1 MNIFRIMGIPDV
13 VTLINALFGLSAIL
27 AAHEGN
33 FPLAFVLILMAAVAD
48 GADGYLAR
56 LNSGSPIGEYLDS
69 LADAISFGVAPACV
83 IFFMYCDELCI
94 PAGIIAVI
102 YLAGGLLRL
111 ARFSTKQ
118 KSIPDFEGLPITASA
133 VIISSYMLLF
143 PRYVYPYFLFG
154 MMLLLAYLM
163 ISDHPYPKLRGTKA
177 LGFVTILFS
186 STVVSYFL
194 SEIFLHV
201 FSTVLFL
208 SLMLYLESP
217 IMKIPR
223 QYYEE

>member
-1 MNIFRIMGIPDV
+1 MKIFRTIGIPDV
-13 VTLINALFGLSAIL
+13 ATMINASLGLSAIFV
-27 AAHEGN
+27 AHEGN
-33 FPLAFVLILMAAVAD
+33 FLLAFVLILMAAVAD
-48 GADGYLAR
+48 GIDGYLAR
-56 LNSGSPIGEYLDS
+56 LKYGSPIGEYLDS

-83 IFFMYCDELCI
+83 VFFLYCGELCI
-94 PAGIIAVI
+94 QAALIAVI
-102 YLAGGLLRL
+102 YLVGGILRL

-143 PRYVYPYFLFG
+143 PRYVYPYVLFG

-163 ISDHPYPKLRGTKA
+163 ISDHPYPKLRGTRA
-177 LGFVTILFS
+177 LAFVTILFS
-186 STVVSYFL
+186 ATIVSYL
-194 SEIFLHV
+194 LPEIFLHV
-201 FSTVLFL
+201 FSTLLFL